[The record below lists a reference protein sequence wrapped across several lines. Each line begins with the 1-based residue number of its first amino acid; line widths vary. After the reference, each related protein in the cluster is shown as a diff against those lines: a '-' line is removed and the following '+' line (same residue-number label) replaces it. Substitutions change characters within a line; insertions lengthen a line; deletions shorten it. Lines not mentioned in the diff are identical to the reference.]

1 MRKGA
6 FVMFVIAAM
15 LVAGTAAAGDW
26 QKLGRKTVSFNGKEQ
41 AVSITAKGEPVSQVA
56 FKFGGDWMHLTQV
69 TINFDDG
76 SSQAIE
82 DLEDVRPG
90 MTSEGYAI
98 EGGPK
103 KISSID
109 ISYRA
114 ARPTAPPVPA
124 PKVAGPLRPSANSRS
139 NNEIEGNRPKTGPA
153 SRQTPALKLEHYS
166 SRASLP
172 NLHAFLWR
180 EVHRVPFL
188 HIK

>member
-114 ARPTAPPVPA
+114 ARSGAQGRGTVTAL
-124 PKVAGPLRPSANSRS
+124 G
-139 NNEIEGNRPKTGPA
+139 
-153 SRQTPALKLEHYS
+153 Q
-166 SRASLP
+166 
-172 NLHAFLWR
+172 
-180 EVHRVPFL
+180 
-188 HIK
+188 